1 MSAVTINQAANPFA
15 GLMAGAKTADAKAV
29 DAKGGADAGQ
39 DRFLKLLVTQLKN
52 QDPLNP
58 LNNSEVTS
66 QLAQISTVQ
75 GIEKLNTTLGGMAGN
90 YDAGQTLQAASLVGR
105 QVLVA
110 GDALELS
117 GAGSSAAFSLP
128 QSVDRL
134 SISVTDA
141 SGAIVHRVDLGA
153 QAAGMQVFNWDGMTD
168 AGGRGVDGRY
178 RFSVSAAANGKA
190 VTAET
195 YALGRVDGVTR
206 AADGTVL
213 NLGSLGNKVLSEV
226 KRIM

>member
-1 MSAVTINQAANPFA
+1 MSAVTISKAADPLA
-15 GLMAGAKTADAKAV
+15 SLMAGAKTGPAASTT
-29 DAKGGADAGQ
+29 DAGQ

-58 LNNSEVTS
+58 MNNAEVTS

-75 GIEKLNTTLGGMAGN
+75 GIDKLNTTLGAMAGN

-105 QVLVA
+105 RVLVA

-117 GAGSSAAFSLP
+117 AAGSSGAFSLP

-141 SGAIVHRVDLGA
+141 SGVVVHRVDLGA
-153 QAAGMQVFNWDGMTD
+153 QPAGTQVFNWDGMTD
-168 AGGRGVDGRY
+168 AGGRGIDGRY
-178 RFSVSAAANGKA
+178 RFSVNAAANGKT

-195 YALGRVDGVTR
+195 YALGRIDGVTR

-213 NLGSLGNKVLSEV
+213 NLGSLGNKALSEV

>member
-1 MSAVTINQAANPFA
+1 MSAVTISKAADPLA
-15 GLMAGAKTADAKAV
+15 SLMAGAKTGPAA
-29 DAKGGADAGQ
+29 GTTDAGQ

-58 LNNSEVTS
+58 MNNAEVTS

-75 GIEKLNTTLGGMAGN
+75 GIDKLNATLGAMAGN

-105 QVLVA
+105 RVLVA

-117 GAGSSAAFSLP
+117 AAGSSGAFSLP

-141 SGAIVHRVDLGA
+141 SGVVVHRVDLGA
-153 QAAGMQVFNWDGMTD
+153 QPAGTQVFNWDGMTD
-168 AGGRGVDGRY
+168 AGGRGIDGRY
-178 RFSVSAAANGKA
+178 RFSVNAAANGKT
-190 VTAET
+190 VSAET
-195 YALGRVDGVTR
+195 YALGRIDGVTR

-213 NLGSLGNKVLSEV
+213 NLGSLGNKALSEV

>member
-1 MSAVTINQAANPFA
+1 
-15 GLMAGAKTADAKAV
+15 MAGAKTTDPART
-29 DAKGGADAGQ
+29 ADAGQ

-75 GIEKLNTTLGGMAGN
+75 GIEKLNTTLGAMAGS
-90 YDAGQTLQAASLVGR
+90 YDSGQTLQAAGLVGR

-110 GDALELS
+110 GDALELG
-117 GAGSSAAFSLP
+117 GAGSSGAFSLP
-128 QSVDRL
+128 QPVDRL
-134 SISVTDA
+134 SISITDA
-141 SGAIVHRVDLGA
+141 SGVVVHRVELGA
-153 QAAGMQVFNWDGMTD
+153 QAAGTQVFNWDGMTD
-168 AGGRGVDGRY
+168 AGGRGIDGRY
-178 RFSVSAAANGKA
+178 RFSVNAAANGKT
-190 VTAET
+190 VSAET
-195 YALGRVDGVTR
+195 YALGRIDGVTR

-213 NLGSLGNKVLSEV
+213 NLGSLGNKALSEV